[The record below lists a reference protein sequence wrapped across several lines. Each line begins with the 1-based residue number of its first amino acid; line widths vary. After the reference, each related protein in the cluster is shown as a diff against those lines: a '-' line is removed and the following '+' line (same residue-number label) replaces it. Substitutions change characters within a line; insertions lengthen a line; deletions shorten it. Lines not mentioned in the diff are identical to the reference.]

1 MKKPSPPL
9 GLTALGVVCALG
21 NDKATIARRAL
32 AGDTSG
38 MKILTDILPNGDPTP
53 FGKVDLPADFEPTL
67 SSRCERLLMAAYV
80 QIKAEIEALKERVPL
95 ERIGIVLGTS
105 NSAMEE
111 YTANPTHI
119 DMSLPASFLKK
130 ITGIKGPAYVIST
143 ACSSSGKVFASA
155 RQLLVKGCC
164 DAVLVGGVDAY
175 TRLVVNGFYSL
186 EALSTTLARPFG
198 EGRTGINLGEGA
210 ALFILEDRPAEVM
223 LLGVGESSDAYHLTA
238 PDPEGKGAEV
248 ALREAL
254 ADAGLEPSDVDYV
267 NLHGTGTTYNDKMES
282 RAIVNVFGETIP
294 CSSTKPMT
302 GHTLGAAGAIEAA
315 LCWLMLQ
322 AKGPAFPHVLS
333 GERDCTLPPLPLVG
347 IDTSL
352 SPKRVI
358 STSFAFGGSNVAV
371 LLGQGTPSRHYAM
384 EELLAHRAPMILIDD
399 YEEGSFSE
407 AGLTTEVTIREGD
420 VFFIKDLPCTRA
432 TGEAIMGG
440 TPACTVLEYMA
451 QSIAAYVGLRAVH
464 RGEQPSLG
472 FVLGSRAL
480 MVKVKGFA
488 LGERY
493 TLRVEPQFSDDQF
506 AAFATTMYD
515 ATQAVIA
522 SAILNVFRPNEGE
535 AEVLLSL

>member
-1 MKKPSPPL
+1 MKRPSPSL

-21 NDKATIARRAL
+21 NDKATIAKHAW

-38 MKILTDILPNGDPTP
+38 MRLMEGRLPNGDQTP
-53 FGKVDLPADFEPTL
+53 FGWVDLPEDFEPTL
-67 SSRCERLLMAAYV
+67 STRCERLLAAAYA
-80 QIKAEIEALKERVPL
+80 QIKEAFEELKTRVPMD
-95 ERIGIVLGTS
+95 RIGIVLGTS

-111 YTANPTHI
+111 YTTNPTHI
-119 DMSLPASFLKK
+119 DMALPATFLKRL
-130 ITGIKGPAYVIST
+130 IGIKGPSYVIST

-155 RQLLVKGCC
+155 RQLIVKGCC

-186 EALSTTLARPFG
+186 EALSTSLARPFG
-198 EGRTGINLGEGA
+198 ADRTGINLGEGA
-210 ALFILEDRPAEVM
+210 ALFIMENRPAEVM

-238 PDPEGKGAEV
+238 PDPEGKGAEM

-254 ADAGLEPSDVDYV
+254 ADAGLVPADVDYV

-282 RAIVNVFGETIP
+282 RAVVEVFGDRIA

-333 GERDCTLPPLPLVG
+333 GERDRTLPPLPLVEKG
-347 IDTSL
+347 S
-352 SPKRVI
+352 SFCPKRVI

-371 LLGQGTPSRHYAM
+371 LLGRRDASRHYAM

-399 YEEGSFSE
+399 YEEGSFSD
-407 AGLTTEVTIREGD
+407 AGLTTEVTIRAD
-420 VFFIKDLPCTRA
+420 DLFFIKDLPCTRA
-432 TGEAIMGG
+432 TGEAVVGG
-440 TPACTVLEYMA
+440 TPACTALEYMA
-451 QSIAAYVGLRAVH
+451 QSIAAYVGLRAVQ

-480 MVKVKGFA
+480 TVKLKGFA

-493 TLRVEPQFSDDQF
+493 AVRVEPQFSDDQF

-515 ATQAVIA
+515 AKQAVVA
-522 SAILNVFRPNEGE
+522 SAMLNVFRPE
-535 AEVLLSL
+535 AGDAAALLSL